1 MQTSRESS
9 LVWLATQFLGEDWDM
24 QACLKWSD
32 SHFKS
37 SVIGDKMFQVRSMP
51 GVVIVET
58 MGKGHILLHAAPDE
72 TTKHIADL
80 VSKQYDPF
88 RKVGCGYNQHTGYV
102 LRNMRDAPRS
112 VIPPREE
119 PLSVPPGVERDII
132 ALLKNFPSGM
142 LASRLLFEYRSFF
155 GRELNM
161 GIYLILS
168 KVLIK
173 SCSLQP
179 TGGFSTVLQL
189 LAQIPSSSIDMKQVL
204 R

>member
-1 MQTSRESS
+1 
-9 LVWLATQFLGEDWDM
+9 
-24 QACLKWSD
+24 
-32 SHFKS
+32 
-37 SVIGDKMFQVRSMP
+37 MFQVRSMP
-51 GVVIVET
+51 GVVIVEM
-58 MGKGHILLHAAPDE
+58 MGMGHILLHAAPDE

-161 GIYLILS
+161 GINLILS

-179 TGGFSTVLQL
+179 IGGFSTVLQL
-189 LAQIPSSSIDMKQVL
+189 LVQIPSSSIDMKQVL